1 MFTLATSVGSPP
13 LWIGFGVFVLAMLAL
28 DLGVFNRK
36 AHRIGYKESIVWS
49 AVWISLS
56 LIFGGGVFA
65 FLDHQRGAEFLAAWI
80 IEKALSVDNLFVF
93 LVIFKT
99 FKTPPEHQH
108 RALFWGV
115 VGAVVFRAAFIFAGI
130 EILKLFHPA
139 VYVLGGFLIFTGFKI
154 LMVKEDGTEEEGPVV
169 RVFKRWLGDNPAS
182 FIVLILIIEMSDI
195 IFALDSIPAV
205 LAISDYPFIVLTSN
219 IFAILGLRSLYFL
232 IAGAL
237 EQIHYLKAGLAIV
250 LVFVGGKMIA
260 QEWFHI
266 PILASLGVI
275 VLILGGAIGASM
287 MRTKRLEKEG
297 AGADAKGTE
306 VSASS
311 PEAPP
316 PPAQP

>member
-13 LWIGFGVFVLAMLAL
+13 LWIGFGIFIVAMLAL

-36 AHRIGYKESIVWS
+36 AHKIGYKESIVWS
-49 AVWISLS
+49 AIWISLS
-56 LIFGGGVFA
+56 LIFGGGVFV

-80 IEKALSVDNLFVF
+80 VEKALSVDNLFVF

-99 FKTPPEHQH
+99 FKTPPEQQH

-115 VGAVVFRAAFIFAGI
+115 VGAVFFRAAFIFAGTA
-130 EILKLFHPA
+130 ILAMFKPA
-139 VYVLGGFLIFTGFKI
+139 VYILGGFLVFTGFKI
-154 LMVKEDGTEEEGPVV
+154 LMVKEDGTEEEGAVV
-169 RVFKRWLGDNPAS
+169 RLFKRWLGDNPAS
-182 FIVLILIIEMSDI
+182 FVVLIMIIELSDI

-205 LAISDYPFIVLTSN
+205 LAISDDPFIVVTSN

-250 LVFVGGKMIA
+250 LIFVGVKMIV
-260 QEWFHI
+260 QKWYHV
-266 PILASLGVI
+266 PVLVSLAVI
-275 VLILGGAIGASM
+275 VVILGGAIVASM
-287 MRTKRLEKEG
+287 MRKKRLDHEG
-297 AGADAKGTE
+297 GAPAASE
-306 VSASS
+306 VGASS
-311 PEAPP
+311 PAAPP